1 MPLMLLLLPSLVFL
15 IAVFALPLI
24 RYVWLSFHADSVM
37 TALVAIPNQ
46 GANWQRFIHDSRY
59 WQDLLQT
66 LRFAVVSVLSLIHI

>member
-37 TALVAIPNQ
+37 TALVA
-46 GANWQRFIHDSRY
+46 
-59 WQDLLQT
+59 
-66 LRFAVVSVLSLIHI
+66 LSLIHI